1 MNDPQKAVRKA
12 AETPLSRRKFVTMIA
27 AGSAALLAQPL
38 ASLAATKRKAA
49 HKAGTAAGHAK
60 TGASMPAASKNEKE
74 FLRQRAST
82 LDTLK
87 VIRAHKLPAGTE
99 PAFVFRVMKPSHKE
113 RG

>member
-1 MNDPQKAVRKA
+1 MNDPQKAVRKTA
-12 AETPLSRRKFVTMIA
+12 DTPLSRRKFVTLIA

-38 ASLAATKRKAA
+38 ASLAATKRK
-49 HKAGTAAGHAK
+49 GAGHAAAAAHAK
-60 TGASMPAASKNEKE
+60 PGAATPAASKNEKE
-74 FLRQRAST
+74 FQRQRAST